1 MAYEQE
7 KATFD
12 RDGFVVVRQLLSP
25 AEFRELTDNLDR
37 YISEVVP
44 TLADADAFYQDR
56 SKPETLRQMQHM
68 GQDPFFDA
76 YKDHPRWIELAE
88 ALLGEAAVSQGPE
101 WFNKPPATEH
111 ITPLHQ
117 DNYYFNLKPPSVV
130 TIWLALDKVDEE
142 NGCLRYLPGSHKGE
156 VVAHG
161 ATETLGFSQGIS
173 DYSVE
178 DESREVRVCLE
189 PGDIVAHHGN
199 TYHRAEVNRS
209 STRHRRAFAMVIK
222 GVSCRRDEEGF
233 ARYNE
238 SLKAQHEAMGL
249 QA

>member
-56 SKPETLRQMQHM
+56 SKPETLKQMQHM

-101 WFNKPPATEH
+101 
-111 ITPLHQ
+111 
-117 DNYYFNLKPPSVV
+117 
-130 TIWLALDKVDEE
+130 
-142 NGCLRYLPGSHKGE
+142 
-156 VVAHG
+156 
-161 ATETLGFSQGIS
+161 
-173 DYSVE
+173 
-178 DESREVRVCLE
+178 
-189 PGDIVAHHGN
+189 
-199 TYHRAEVNRS
+199 
-209 STRHRRAFAMVIK
+209 
-222 GVSCRRDEEGF
+222 
-233 ARYNE
+233 
-238 SLKAQHEAMGL
+238 
-249 QA
+249 